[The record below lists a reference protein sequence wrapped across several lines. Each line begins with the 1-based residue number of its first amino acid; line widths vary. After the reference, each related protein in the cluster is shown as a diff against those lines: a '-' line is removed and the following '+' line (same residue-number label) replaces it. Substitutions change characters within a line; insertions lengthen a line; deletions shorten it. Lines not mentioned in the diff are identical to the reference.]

1 MSGLRYERILA
12 GTALAL
18 ILAVPTSAHATP
30 RNETTSKVAAVPA
43 AGTTGSPAA
52 AAPAASTP
60 LPAPAAAT
68 PATPDVLD
76 IVVIPPAPAVAIPA
90 AVNPA
95 ATPAAAVNPPA
106 TPAASR
112 AAPTAPAEPV
122 TAVEPPPDPLAA
134 LDPADRPVA
143 EQIRELLAAKAEK
156 IFASK
161 TERTAVDTFYRNRNF
176 ASLWL
181 DKSIENARARAVIAR
196 LKTADADGL
205 QSSDYLLPNFATLT
219 APEALAEAELKFTHT
234 VLTFARHLQAGRFP
248 YARIS
253 RNIELPQMPPD
264 QATVLTKIA
273 EATNAGSA
281 IDEFAPPHDGYK
293 ALKKALAEM
302 RGKTGSSR
310 EQIADGVLLR
320 LDPQAPMRDPRVPQ
334 LRRRL
339 GVAGDPANLEYDA
352 KLAAAVEKFQ
362 LSAGLDADGAL
373 GPRTIGALNGPAT
386 PSQQIDL
393 IIANMERWR
402 WYPRD
407 LGKAYSMANLPDFTL
422 KVVKD
427 DATAWTTRIVIGKP
441 SLASPLLTETMK
453 SITVNPTWNI
463 PPSIVYNEYLPALA
477 QDPTVMAR
485 MGIRVTYNRSGSV
498 HMYMPPGDQNALG
511 RLRFNFPNRFLVYQH
526 DTADK
531 HMFGHEVRAYSHGC
545 MRVQD
550 PAKYA
555 EILFGIAR
563 PDENWSADRVKR
575 MFGGAEQDFQLPTPI
590 PVHLTYQTAF
600 VDDAGKLQIRRDVY
614 GLDSRTIAAIKSE
627 RGMVEPP
634 AERSPQVASTT
645 SSTSSGTPSRR
656 RSVLQPQRVLT
667 FFEHLFGAGPPAA
680 RPMPPGRI
688 AR

>member
-1 MSGLRYERILA
+1 MSGLRYEQILV

-18 ILAVPTSAHATP
+18 ILALPTGAYATAQK
-30 RNETTSKVAAVPA
+30 ETTSKVAAVPA
-43 AGTTGSPAA
+43 AGATGSPASET
-52 AAPAASTP
+52 PAASATLPTAAPGLPDVLDVVVTTP
-60 LPAPAAAT
+60 PPGAAAT
-68 PATPDVLD
+68 PA
-76 IVVIPPAPAVAIPA
+76 AVGS
-90 AVNPA
+90 
-95 ATPAAAVNPPA
+95 T
-106 TPAASR
+106 
-112 AAPTAPAEPV
+112 AAPTGPGATTPALPAEPV

-143 EQIRELLAAKAEK
+143 EQIRELLATKGDK
-156 IFASK
+156 IFGSK
-161 TERTAVDTFYRNRNF
+161 RERSAVEAFYRNRNL
-176 ASLWL
+176 AALWL
-181 DKSIENARARAVIAR
+181 DKGIENARARAVIAR
-196 LKTADADGL
+196 LRTADADGL
-205 QSSDYLLPNFATLT
+205 QSSEYQLPTFAGLT
-219 APEALAEAELKFTHT
+219 TPEALAEAELRFTDT

-264 QATVLTKIA
+264 QAVVLTKIT
-273 EATNAGSA
+273 EATDAGSA
-281 IDEFAPPHDGYK
+281 LDEFAPPHDGYK
-293 ALKKALAEM
+293 ALKKVLAEL
-302 RGKTGSSR
+302 RGKSGGGR
-310 EQIADGVLLR
+310 EQIPDGVLLK
-320 LDPQAPMRDPRVPQ
+320 LNAKTPMQDPRVPQ
-334 LRRRL
+334 LRQRL
-339 GVAGDPANLEYDA
+339 GIAGDAADLKYDT
-352 KLAAAVEKFQ
+352 KLAEAVKKFQ
-362 LSAGLDADGAL
+362 SGADLPAHGNLDTA
-373 GPRTIGALNGPAT
+373 TVKALNGPAR
-386 PSQQIDL
+386 SQQIDL

-407 LGKAYSMANLPDFTL
+407 LGKAYSMANHPDFSL

-427 DATAWTTRIVIGKP
+427 GATIWTTRIVIGKP

-453 SITVNPTWNI
+453 YITVNPTWNI
-463 PPSIVYNEYLPALA
+463 PPSIVYNEYLPALQ

-485 MGIRVTYNRSGSV
+485 MGIRVTTNSNGSV

-555 EILFGIAR
+555 EVLFGITR
-563 PDENWSADRVKR
+563 PNENWSADRIKR
-575 MFGGAEQDFQLPTPI
+575 MFGGAEQDIHFPTPI
-590 PVHLTYQTAF
+590 PVHLTYQSAF

-634 AERSPQVASTT
+634 AEPTRQVASTP
-645 SSTSSGTPSRR
+645 SSTSSGTSSRR
-656 RSVLQPQRVLT
+656 RPLAPPQRALS
-667 FFEHLFGAGPPAA
+667 FFEHLFGGGPPAG

>member
-1 MSGLRYERILA
+1 
-12 GTALAL
+12 
-18 ILAVPTSAHATP
+18 
-30 RNETTSKVAAVPA
+30 
-43 AGTTGSPAA
+43 
-52 AAPAASTP
+52 
-60 LPAPAAAT
+60 
-68 PATPDVLD
+68 
-76 IVVIPPAPAVAIPA
+76 
-90 AVNPA
+90 
-95 ATPAAAVNPPA
+95 
-106 TPAASR
+106 
-112 AAPTAPAEPV
+112 
-122 TAVEPPPDPLAA
+122 
-134 LDPADRPVA
+134 VA
-143 EQIRELLAAKAEK
+143 EQIRDLLTTKGDK
-156 IFASK
+156 IFGSK
-161 TERTAVDTFYRNRNF
+161 RERSAVEAFYRNRNL
-176 ASLWL
+176 AAMWL
-181 DKSIENARARAVIAR
+181 DKGIENARARAVIAR
-196 LKTADADGL
+196 LRTADADGL
-205 QSSDYLLPNFATLT
+205 QNSDYQLPTFAGLT
-219 APEALAEAELKFTHT
+219 TPEALAEAELKFTDT

-264 QATVLTKIA
+264 QAVVLTKIA
-273 EATNAGSA
+273 EAADAGSA
-281 IDEFAPPHDGYK
+281 LDEFAPPHDGYK
-293 ALKKALAEM
+293 ALKKMLAEM
-302 RGKTGSSR
+302 RGKPVGGRDGKTGGGR
-310 EQIADGVLLR
+310 EQIADGVLLS
-320 LDPQAPMRDPRVPQ
+320 LDPSAPMRDPRVPQ

-362 LSAGLDADGAL
+362 LSAGLEADGAL
-373 GPRTIGALNGPAT
+373 GPRTIKALNGPLNGPAAS
-386 PSQQIDL
+386 SQQIEL

-407 LGKAYSMANLPDFTL
+407 LGKAYSMANFPDFTL

-427 DATAWTTRIVIGKP
+427 GATAWTTRIVIGKP

-463 PPSIVYNEYLPALA
+463 PPSIVYNEYLPALQ
-477 QDPTVMAR
+477 QDPTAMAR
-485 MGIRVTYNRSGSV
+485 MGIRVTTNSNGSV

-550 PAKYA
+550 PTKYA
-555 EILFGIAR
+555 EVLFGIAR
-563 PDENWSADRVKR
+563 PNENWTADRVKR

-627 RGMVEPP
+627 RGMIEPP
-634 AERSPQVASTT
+634 VEQSRQVASNTP
-645 SSTSSGTPSRR
+645 SGAPSGGSGTPSRR
-656 RSVLQPQRVLT
+656 RALGPPQRELT
-667 FFEHLFGAGPPAA
+667 FFEHLFGARAPAV
-680 RPMPPGRI
+680 RPPGRI